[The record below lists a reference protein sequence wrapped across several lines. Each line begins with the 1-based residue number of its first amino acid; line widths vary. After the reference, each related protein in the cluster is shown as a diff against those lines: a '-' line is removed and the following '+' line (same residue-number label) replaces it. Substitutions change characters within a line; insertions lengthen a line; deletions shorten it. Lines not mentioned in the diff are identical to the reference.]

1 MMCSTQINGS
11 LAEVYLAEADNAS
24 PNTIGY
30 NDFIA
35 SRETEPMKDLL
46 CLTLVHRVSLEKVLD

>member
-1 MMCSTQINGS
+1 MCSTQINGS

-46 CLTLVHRVSLEKVLD
+46 CLTLVTEYP